1 MIEGKE
7 EKFCCHRTTR
17 TNLFFNHSLNAFNEI
32 VRIDINFI
40 ETMVETIFYVERI
53 GRREGRDVKIF
64 QSYFAVTKNYRS
76 KFFAHR
82 VALIEPSGAEYKIIR
97 EIS

>member
-1 MIEGKE
+1 MRGKKKNFVATE
-7 EKFCCHRTTR
+7 PLERIS
-17 TNLFFNHSLNAFNEI
+17 FFSHSLNAFNEI